1 MQLKTIRAESASSKA
16 AKLLIDCKLQ
26 HEAVGIE
33 NPNALTGQKTEM
45 ISKRTVSNLFDP
57 LQVDGMKRAQS
68 LNSLVRVDL
77 GGEAKGNSHEKMVGM
92 DVEGKSALDELALKR
107 MHQVS
112 SKKDRHLSDKRG
124 GYVFGGLVLVNVA
137 DRLQEHVRVWIGQ
150 LRK

>member
-1 MQLKTIRAESASSKA
+1 
-16 AKLLIDCKLQ
+16 
-26 HEAVGIE
+26 
-33 NPNALTGQKTEM
+33 M
-45 ISKRTVSNLFDP
+45 IAKRTVSNLFDP

-92 DVEGKSALDELALKR
+92 DVEGKSALDQLALKR